1 MCWHTECKDLLF
13 QAIVLEILAYMALMA
28 IQNEEPVPSYLT
40 RLCKSVKVLEPFQT

>member
-28 IQNEEPVPSYLT
+28 IQNKEPVPSYLT
-40 RLCKSVKVLEPFQT
+40 RLYKSVKVLKPF